1 MKSFTPI
8 GLTKVNFL
16 PPPLLVRIVVLTFII
31 HHGFS
36 ARLLLAMGGVI
47 FPGNVFILF
56 SLVVVCE
63 PNHTLPLDTSN
74 KGLRDSHSMKV

>member
-1 MKSFTPI
+1 
-8 GLTKVNFL
+8 
-16 PPPLLVRIVVLTFII
+16 
-31 HHGFS
+31 
-36 ARLLLAMGGVI
+36 MGGVI